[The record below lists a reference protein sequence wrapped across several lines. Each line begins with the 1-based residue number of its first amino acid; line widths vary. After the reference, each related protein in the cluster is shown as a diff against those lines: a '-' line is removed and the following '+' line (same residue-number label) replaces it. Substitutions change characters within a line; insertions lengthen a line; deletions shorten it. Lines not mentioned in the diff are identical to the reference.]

1 MFKRIIK
8 ILEVPTMSSQNLI
21 SATLTAEKKAQIIQ
35 KIAEV
40 KSDLDFLL
48 TLQPDEVRGLFK
60 ASNGFAPL
68 VEKAYNTVNAHPDI
82 MPNVF
87 NIAEFK
93 RDYELSRD
101 LTLIAGQIKELSDS
115 TQNTLIAVN
124 SDALAGTLEVYAAV
138 KQNRDKVPGLNV
150 VAEEMAVFFQRTGKK
165 SAPPEK
171 PGLTE

>member
-1 MFKRIIK
+1 
-8 ILEVPTMSSQNLI
+8 MSSQNLI
-21 SATLTAEKKAQIIQ
+21 SATLAAEKKAQIIQ
-35 KIAEV
+35 KLAEV

-138 KQNRDKVPGLNV
+138 KQHRDKVPGLNV
-150 VAEEMAVFFQRTGKK
+150 VADEMAVFFQRTGKK

-171 PGLTE
+171 QVAAQ